1 MRFRWV
7 KCTRGY
13 SQHPASGNPG
23 GIHVGDAGEPRGNL
37 TRRLRIGTGAISI
50 PVSGECRI
58 CQRPCCLEKRGSGKR
73 RHHEYVLPAGG

>member
-7 KCTRGY
+7 KCPRGY
-13 SQHPASGNPG
+13 SHHTTSGNRR
-23 GIHVGDAGEPRGNL
+23 GIRFGDASEHRGNL
-37 TRRLRIGTGAISI
+37 PRWLPIGTGAISL

-58 CQRPCCLEKRGSGKR
+58 CQRPCCLEKRGSGER